1 MPRNYLRKFAKCE
14 IIMRI
19 NKTVYRMKMQL
30 VYEQLLAKGG
40 KGENY
45 EKI

>member
-1 MPRNYLRKFAKCE
+1 MRNFAKCE

-19 NKTVYRMKMQL
+19 NKTVYRLDLWMVYKQL
-30 VYEQLLAKGG
+30 FDKGG